1 MELIQIYTKAALNLT
16 LELGEDV
23 FPEPTLTAA
32 ALTEGDASAKSVEA
46 QEPFSN

>member
-1 MELIQIYTKAALNLT
+1 MKAALNLT